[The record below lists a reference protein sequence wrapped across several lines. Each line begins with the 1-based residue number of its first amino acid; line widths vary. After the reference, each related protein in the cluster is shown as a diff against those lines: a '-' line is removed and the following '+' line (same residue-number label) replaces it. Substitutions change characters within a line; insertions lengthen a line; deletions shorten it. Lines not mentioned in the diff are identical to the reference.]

1 MMHDPVVF
9 APCVLKLNNPIWS
22 KLEYRLSMKKLLIS
36 PSKMALGEQESQIYQ
51 NILKQASDIS
61 LNLMAVKVENHPE
74 DFLGWCYELLSASR
88 DRINYDLLEDKQ
100 LPTLKKLHDLLI
112 SAISFLQLKTL
123 RVAPWPVI
131 AGFIEQHKELVALDE
146 QLRLAKYIAAIKSQS
161 LKEMIPEDRLAFSGK
176 HSASLDPSSYNF
188 DVEWFAS
195 TKNAKGFHQML
206 SDLPGAFD
214 EALAHIPLEGEVTQ
228 EHYQHFMVA
237 YFMAF
242 NGSDEK
248 PTLAPAT
255 RLLAMRRP
263 DVFTPIVN
271 SKLDALCA
279 ALGITKLN
287 NRDFERYWQDVVEA
301 IHSMPWFKMASAA
314 NELEQSLVEI
324 KALLPSFFYYADKS
338 TADNSNYI
346 KLLNKPKS
354 TTSSAGKK
362 TVRRGK
368 ESAEILVDRALA
380 SDDIPEHIKAKRDSI
395 ISEVEKG
402 RSVEE
407 TITLMRAIF
416 G

>member
-1 MMHDPVVF
+1 VT
-9 APCVLKLNNPIWS
+9 KKYI
-22 KLEYRLSMKKLLIS
+22 KLESLQGMKKLLIS
-36 PSKMALGEQESQIYQ
+36 PSKMALSEQESQIYQ
-51 NILKQASDIS
+51 NILKQSSELS
-61 LNLMAVKVENHPE
+61 LNLMAVKVDNHPE

-123 RVAPWPVI
+123 RVAPWPVVT
-131 AGFIEQHKELVALDE
+131 GFIEQHKELIALDE
-146 QLRLAKYIAAIKSQS
+146 QLRLANYIGAIKSQT
-161 LKEMIPEDRLAFSGK
+161 LKEMIPEDRLAFAGK
-176 HSASLDPSSYNF
+176 HTASLDPSSYNF

-195 TKNAKGFHQML
+195 TKSAKGFHQML
-206 SDLPGAFD
+206 SDLPAAFD
-214 EALAHIPLEGEVTQ
+214 EALAHIPLEGDVTQ

-242 NGSDEK
+242 TGSEEK

-263 DVFTPIVN
+263 DVFTPITN

-279 ALGITKLN
+279 SLGVPKLN
-287 NRDFERYWQDVVEA
+287 NRDFERYWQDVVTA
-301 IHSMPWFKMASAA
+301 IHSMPWFKMAAAA
-314 NELEQSLVEI
+314 NDHEQSLIEI
-324 KALLPSFFYYADKS
+324 KALLPCFFYYADNT

-346 KLLNKPKS
+346 KLLSKPKS
-354 TTSSAGKK
+354 TGSSAGKK

-395 ISEVEKG
+395 VSEVEKG

-407 TITLMRAIF
+407 TISLMRAIF